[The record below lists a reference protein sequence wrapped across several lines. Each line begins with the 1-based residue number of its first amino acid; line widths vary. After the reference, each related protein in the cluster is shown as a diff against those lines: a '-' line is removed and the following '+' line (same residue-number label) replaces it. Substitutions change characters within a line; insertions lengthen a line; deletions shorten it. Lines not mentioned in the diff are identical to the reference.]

1 MGFSTLGVNDNVSFY
16 KVCLILLNDIVE
28 SKTKYNRYYVT
39 RSGYD
44 IHLKTRKN
52 HLHRKWFFKCI
63 KRKKGFSRMELLRSY
78 VVCSKFN
85 FLFKLFLMSLG
96 ICLR

>member
-1 MGFSTLGVNDNVSFY
+1 MYVIVNTIFK
-16 KVCLILLNDIVE
+16 KVCLILLNDMAG

-52 HLHRKWFFKCI
+52 HLH
-63 KRKKGFSRMELLRSY
+63 KK
-78 VVCSKFN
+78 
-85 FLFKLFLMSLG
+85 
-96 ICLR
+96 